1 MIRETGATLEY
12 RNGESLNRRPL
23 VRVGAGKQTGQG
35 DMVCDSSV
43 ACGLCLGHDRLHG
56 PIE

>member
-1 MIRETGATLEY
+1 MIRETGASLGY
-12 RNGESLNRRPL
+12 RNGELLNRRSL

>member
-1 MIRETGATLEY
+1 MIRETGASLEY
-12 RNGESLNRRPL
+12 RNGELVNRTPL
-23 VRVGAGKQTGQG
+23 SRVAEDKQTGQE

-43 ACGLCLGHDRLHG
+43 ACGLCLGDECLHG